1 MSDSSQR
8 KPLRRTI
15 RGGRPF
21 FFSDPAIDKVLT
33 MTITLASEVWALRER
48 LSALEGVQE
57 RQGSLAATDVDDYE
71 FTPEQEQRLGAQRRE
86 FIENLFR
93 VLQEQVDAAAAKSG
107 APAAAGKGPV
117 FGARIS
123 RVASGAPAVG
133 KKPVRKAAR
142 KPAGARA
149 PKQTATQRKS
159 PARRR

>member
-71 FTPEQEQRLGAQRRE
+71 FTPEQEERLGAQRRE

-107 APAAAGKGPV
+107 APAGGGKGPV

-123 RVASGAPAVG
+123 SIASGAPAG
-133 KKPVRKAAR
+133 RKKARKPVRKAAVT
-142 KPAGARA
+142 RA

-159 PARRR
+159 RARRR